1 MVALRAEPDRQF
13 QCKLLVELRLN
24 FHSAPCL
31 GSTTS
36 RPKHVGPSASVGVAT
51 PNQQD
56 SGSDGAMVES
66 YSGLENYVIS

>member
-24 FHSAPCL
+24 YHSAPCP
-31 GSTTS
+31 GSTTP

-51 PNQQD
+51 HYQD
-56 SGSDGAMVES
+56 SGSDGAMMETD
-66 YSGLENYVIS
+66 SGLEIYVIS